1 MSKFVEES
9 ERKRKLRL
17 KSIKSTLGC
26 QLKNNTSNSNKCK
39 NQSGDDWCAAAGG
52 ASRGV
57 KEDLFY
63 NQQHQQHAY
72 HHQYANTS
80 SDEQIRDFDL
90 RNIAAPS
97 SEKTKSGLRLSV
109 SDHHKNIS
117 TTSTAKNGSTI
128 EIENRRDHM
137 AQANKNIRRQSVVS
151 KKIRDNYAVTNGG
164 TNQDENKS
172 TDVELSSC
180 GGGLVSLA
188 NYYQE
193 EQTFE
198 MPTRRSN
205 VYLHW
210 SSIRTANMPVV
221 LHATS
226 STLCDSDSEDHTADA
241 GGNSLANNLE
251 TRRVINT
258 STTDHG
264 SSISRRSSGQHCL
277 SSISKGMVRSKPAQQ
292 ESEHQHGLK
301 ARNKQSCSIR
311 VIGPL
316 ECKKLEKQ
324 NQGGTTRTIKID
336 HKKGNTRKK
345 LLNQNSSRGVSLESL
360 VTEKEEAFRILQEI
374 KTNSIL
380 GISSGFGEEEQEQ
393 QNCFSEEEG
402 C

>member
-1 MSKFVEES
+1 
-9 ERKRKLRL
+9 
-17 KSIKSTLGC
+17 
-26 QLKNNTSNSNKCK
+26 
-39 NQSGDDWCAAAGG
+39 
-52 ASRGV
+52 
-57 KEDLFY
+57 
-63 NQQHQQHAY
+63 
-72 HHQYANTS
+72 
-80 SDEQIRDFDL
+80 
-90 RNIAAPS
+90 
-97 SEKTKSGLRLSV
+97 
-109 SDHHKNIS
+109 
-117 TTSTAKNGSTI
+117 
-128 EIENRRDHM
+128 M

-151 KKIRDNYAVTNGG
+151 KKIRDNYAVTNGW

-172 TDVELSSC
+172 TDVVLSSC
-180 GGGLVSLA
+180 GGGLVSPT

-205 VYLHW
+205 VYLHS
-210 SSIRTANMPVV
+210 SSIRTANLPVV
-221 LHATS
+221 LHATTS
-226 STLCDSDSEDHTADA
+226 STLCDSEDHTADA
-241 GGNSLANNLE
+241 GGNFLANNLE
-251 TRRVINT
+251 RTRVLNT
-258 STTDHG
+258 SSTTDHG
-264 SSISRRSSGQHCL
+264 SSTSRRRSGQHCL
-277 SSISKGMVRSKPAQQ
+277 SSNSKGMVRSKPAQQ
-292 ESEHQHGLK
+292 ESEHQNGLK

-324 NQGGTTRTIKID
+324 NQGGTTTAIKID